1 MKYLSVTIYLSPTS
15 LVPYVYWCCSDYG
28 WQYDDVT
35 NILRISFGPQ
45 ALVTDRNKF
54 ISILKKESLDNFKL
68 PGKKITSFKRNVLV
82 EKFIGQ
88 NQTSIFSKQKPIRNN
103 KAQIGLT

>member
-1 MKYLSVTIYLSPTS
+1 MKNLSIIIYLSPTS

-45 ALVTDRNKF
+45 VLITDRNQF
-54 ISILKKESLDNFKL
+54 IQILKNESGANFKL

-82 EKFIGQ
+82 EKFLP
-88 NQTSIFSKQKPIRNN
+88 NTCSSIFTKQKPHRNS
-103 KAQIGLT
+103 KAQLGTT

>member
-1 MKYLSVTIYLSPTS
+1 MKHLSIIIYLSPTS

-45 ALVTDRNKF
+45 ILITDRNQF
-54 ISILKKESLDNFKL
+54 IETLKKETEANFKL

-82 EKFIGQ
+82 EKFLGQ
-88 NQTSIFSKQKPIRNN
+88 NQSSIFTK
-103 KAQIGLT
+103 